1 MEDIIKLSVGI
12 VVLMFIVMI
21 IAAAGTVLLLIAAA
35 VGVGWLIVMGVKRLR
50 AHLNAVRAVEEQQRL
65 EAEAAR
71 RRLAEHRREVAEQ
84 KLLAAA
90 QEQESL
96 AAKLQEDA
104 ERQAEERQEAERQ
117 EQERIRQ
124 REEEA
129 ARERLEAEQHKVTQ
143 LAPWSSIINCPTP
156 QQADEIVGK
165 ASSMHSHTGKF
176 LYVLAL
182 VGQTGVIVSW
192 KVHIAEQSVPQVIG
206 RRDGAVMFSGWAYAG
221 QYSTRLPTGRYALSF
236 VVNQAG
242 RPKDEIDLSFEI
254 VIPDGNAAPSADQF
268 KQAVDA
274 TTQDF
279 ITRTKTVAKA
289 KRKVKHTL
297 AAQGTAPDE
306 IDSEL
311 GKLEVRLKDLDGT
324 A

>member
-1 MEDIIKLSVGI
+1 MEDLVKLSVGI
-12 VVLMFIVMI
+12 VVLIFIVMI
-21 IAAAGTVLLLIAAA
+21 IAAAGTVLLVIAAA

-50 AHLNAVRAVEEQQRL
+50 AHLNAVRAVEQQQRL
-65 EAEAAR
+65 ETEAAR
-71 RRLAEHRREVAEQ
+71 RRLAEHRREVEEQ
-84 KLLAAA
+84 KLLVVA

-96 AAKLQEDA
+96 AVKLQEEA

-176 LYVLAL
+176 LHVMAL
-182 VGQTGVIVSW
+182 VGQTGVIVTW
-192 KVHIAEQSVPQVIG
+192 KVHTADTSVPQVIG
-206 RRDGAVMFSGWAYAG
+206 LRDGTVMFSGWAYAG
-221 QYSTRLPTGRYALSF
+221 QYSTRLSTGRYALSF

-242 RPKDEIDLSFEI
+242 RPKDETDLSFEI

-268 KQAVDA
+268 KRAVDA

-279 ITRTKTVAKA
+279 IKRTKTVAKA
-289 KRKVKHTL
+289 KRKVKQTL
-297 AAQGTAPDE
+297 TAQGSDPDE
-306 IDSEL
+306 IDGEL